1 MRFRDDPRAALR
13 ATGNATF
20 VAFALPFVAP
30 PLANR
35 RGWWTYLGA
44 HAVHA
49 AHLVAWNVRG
59 GSFSGTS
66 RYGGT
71 VGYATIAALSVT
83 GYAPGTT
90 PPARSR
96 VWHLHHTGEQLLF
109 GLYAF
114 TIVHGC
120 LAKGRQL
127 GVYGPLAAL
136 WLAAAARGR
145 AVWTRPGLS

>member
-1 MRFRDDPRAALR
+1 MRFRVELRAAVR

-20 VAFALPFVAP
+20 VAFALPFLLP

-35 RGWWTYLGA
+35 RGWSMYLGA

-49 AHLVAWNVRG
+49 AHLVAWRLRG
-59 GSFSGTS
+59 GAFGGMS
-66 RYGGT
+66 RYGGA
-71 VGYATIAALSVT
+71 VGYATIAALGFT

-96 VWHLHHTGEQLLF
+96 VWHLHHTGERLLF
-109 GLYAF
+109 GLYSF
-114 TIVHGC
+114 TIVHGY
-120 LAKGRQL
+120 LAKGRQR
-127 GVYGPLAAL
+127 GIYGPLAAV

-145 AVWTRPGLS
+145 AVWTRPDVS